1 MIVDYLRTSYA
12 FVIPPILGFFV
23 LTFLS
28 LLSFLRGPRRSTNI
42 LFAGM
47 CLLGALI
54 NLDVALV
61 SILSDKTL
69 ALKLDRM
76 IYVFFVFSPPI
87 YIQFV
92 HAFLRLKSRRWLEMG
107 AYFMSLA
114 FLFFVF
120 SDLFISGFH
129 EYAFGTIASA
139 GPVFHLFS
147 VLSFFTV
154 FYCLFVLFSAMKATQ
169 DNQWKNRIKYILG
182 GMGTSA
188 FLIALN
194 ILPVMGFNIYP
205 MGNFS
210 FIPGIFL
217 AFGVLKYDLLDI
229 GVLLR
234 KGTAYF
240 ILTAVL
246 TVIYVAII
254 ALFNAFF
261 WEAGQKHP
269 LILPVFLALLMILL
283 FDPIRVKVQAFI
295 DRLFFRGRYDY
306 NQLLKDIS
314 GEMSSL
320 MKFDQ
325 IKNLLL
331 ESIDAA
337 LHVTNAGL
345 FIYDDEQ
352 DRFQNFTK
360 RDGAPAEQCDSI
372 INRADPVIAYL
383 EAHRG
388 PLTRSFI
395 ERQSRRFSD
404 RNSILEQFDRLQVV
418 LLVPL
423 ISKNRLIGFIGLGQ
437 KKSGQLFVQE
447 DMELLST
454 IANQSVTAIDNARM
468 YAALEKMNL
477 ELEQKVE
484 KRTADLRQAL
494 EEKERTQKQLIQSE
508 SLAAIGQLV
517 AGTAHELNN
526 PLAGASSLVQTS
538 LESIRQWDVEE
549 EVRSDVEE
557 DLLFSLKE
565 LRRAGAIVKS
575 LLGLSRQT
583 QTYVEP
589 VRINA
594 ALDDALRVLDN
605 QYKHLQVSIDK
616 EYDDGLPDVQG
627 NFANIGQVFMNIIK
641 NAVQALPE
649 GKGKVILKTR
659 YDKGRDHV
667 IVEIEDTGS
676 GISEAELKDVFKP
689 FYTTKEVGQGT
700 GLGLYISHEIVKR
713 HGGAIYVD
721 SESGR
726 GTVFTIE
733 LPCRRRES

>member
-12 FVIPPILGFFV
+12 FVIPPVLGFFV
-23 LTFLS
+23 LIFLC

-47 CLLGALI
+47 CLMGALI

-61 SILSDKTL
+61 SILPDKTL

-76 IYVFFVFSPPI
+76 IYVVFVFSPPI

-92 HAFLRLKSRRWLEMG
+92 HAFLRLNNRRWLEMG
-107 AYFMSLA
+107 AYLMSLS

-120 SDLFISGFH
+120 SDRFISGFH
-129 EYAFGTIASA
+129 EYPFGTIAKA
-139 GPVFHLFS
+139 GPVFHVFS
-147 VLSFFTV
+147 VLSSFTV
-154 FYCLFVLFSAMKATQ
+154 FYCLFMLLAGMKATQ
-169 DNQWKNRIKYILG
+169 DNQRKNRIKYILG
-182 GMGTSA
+182 GMGMSA
-188 FLIALN
+188 LLVAFN
-194 ILPVMGFNIYP
+194 ILPVIGFNIYP

-210 FIPGIFL
+210 FIPAVFL

-229 GVLLR
+229 GVLIR

-246 TVIYVAII
+246 TIIYVAII
-254 ALFNAFF
+254 ALFNTLF
-261 WEAGQKHP
+261 WQAGQKHT

-283 FDPIRVKVQAFI
+283 FDPIRKKVQAFI

-306 NQLLKDIS
+306 HQLLKEIS

-320 MKFDQ
+320 LKLDQ
-325 IKNLLL
+325 IKTFLL
-331 ESIDAA
+331 ESINAA
-337 LHVTNAGL
+337 LHVTQVCL
-345 FIYDDEQ
+345 LVYDDGQ
-352 DRFQNFTK
+352 GCFQNCSNQDESAAGKCNILT
-360 RDGAPAEQCDSI
+360 D
-372 INRADPVIAYL
+372 RAHPVVAYL
-383 EAHRG
+383 EACKG
-388 PLTRSFI
+388 PLNKSVI
-395 ERQSRRFSD
+395 ERKSIRFNYKQD
-404 RNSILEQFDRLQVV
+404 ILQVFDEMQIV

-423 ISKNRLIGFIGLGQ
+423 ISKNRLIGMIGLGQ

-468 YAALEKMNL
+468 YEALEKMNL
-477 ELEQKVE
+477 ELEKKVE
-484 KRTADLRQAL
+484 QRTADLCEAL
-494 EEKERTQKQLIQSE
+494 AEKERTQKQLIQSE

-526 PLAGASSLVQTS
+526 PLASASSLIQTS
-538 LESIRQWDVEE
+538 VESVRQWDTTEKA
-549 EVRSDVEE
+549 RSDVED

-594 ALDDALRVLDN
+594 ALDDALRVLYN
-605 QYKHLQVSIDK
+605 QYKYLKVAVDK
-616 EYDDGLPDVQG
+616 EYDDSLPDVRG
-627 NFANIGQVFMNIIK
+627 NFANLGQVFINVIK

-649 GKGKVILKTR
+649 GKGSVTLKTR
-659 YDKGRDHV
+659 YQKDTDCV
-667 IVEIEDTGS
+667 IVEISDTGS
-676 GISEAELKDVFKP
+676 GISGAHLKDIFKP

-713 HGGAIYVD
+713 HGGAIHVRSEMD
-721 SESGR
+721 S
-726 GTVFTIE
+726 GTVVTIE
-733 LPCRRRES
+733 LPCQRRES

>member
-1 MIVDYLRTSYA
+1 MIVDYLRTSYI
-12 FVIPPILGFFV
+12 FVIPPILGFLV
-23 LTFLS
+23 LTFLC
-28 LLSFLRGPRRSTNI
+28 LLSILRGPRRSTNI

-107 AYFMSLA
+107 AYLMSLA

-229 GVLLR
+229 GVLIR

-246 TVIYVAII
+246 TLIYVTII
-254 ALFNAFF
+254 ALFNALF

-345 FIYDDEQ
+345 FIYDDKQ
-352 DRFQNFTK
+352 NRFQIFTN
-360 RDGAPAEQCDSI
+360 RDMAAAEQCDGI
-372 INRADPVIAYL
+372 INRTDPGIAYL
-383 EAHRG
+383 ETHRG
-388 PLTRSFI
+388 PLNRSVI
-395 ERQSRRFSD
+395 ERQSRRYSYIKP
-404 RNSILEQFDRLQVV
+404 ILELFDKLHAV

-423 ISKNRLIGFIGLGQ
+423 ISKDRLIGFIGLGQ

-454 IANQSVTAIDNARM
+454 IANQSVTAIDNAKM
-468 YAALEKMNL
+468 YEALEKMNL

-484 KRTADLRQAL
+484 QRTADLRQAL
-494 EEKERTQKQLIQSE
+494 EEKDRTQKQLIQSE

-538 LESIRQWDVEE
+538 VESIRQWDVEE
-549 EVRSDVEE
+549 KVRRDVEE

-605 QYKHLQVSIDK
+605 QYRHLQVSVDK

-627 NFANIGQVFMNIIK
+627 NFANIGQVFINIIK

-649 GKGKVILKTR
+649 GKGKVTLKTR
-659 YDKGRDHV
+659 YDKGSDHV

-676 GISEAELKDVFKP
+676 GISETKLKDVFKP

-713 HGGAIYVD
+713 HGGAIHVQ
-721 SESGR
+721 SELGR

-733 LPCRRRES
+733 LPCHRRES

>member
-12 FVIPPILGFFV
+12 FAIPPVLGFFV
-23 LTFLS
+23 LTFLC

-87 YIQFV
+87 YIHFV
-92 HAFLRLKSRRWLEMG
+92 HAFLHLKNRRWLEIG
-107 AYFMSLA
+107 AYLMSVG

-120 SDLFISGFH
+120 SDWFISGFH
-129 EYAFGTIASA
+129 EYAFGTIARA
-139 GPVFHLFS
+139 GPVFHVFS

-154 FYCLFVLFSAMKATQ
+154 FYCLFMLFSAMKATQ

-182 GMGTSA
+182 GMGISA
-188 FLIALN
+188 LLVALN

-210 FIPGIFL
+210 FIPSVFL

-246 TVIYVAII
+246 TIIYVAII
-254 ALFNAFF
+254 ALFNALF

-269 LILPVFLALLMILL
+269 LILPIFLALLMILL
-283 FDPIRVKVQAFI
+283 FDPIRKKVQAFI

-314 GEMSSL
+314 GEMTSL
-320 MKFDQ
+320 LKLDQ
-325 IKNLLL
+325 IRNLLL

-337 LHVTNAGL
+337 LHVTHVCL
-345 FIYDDEQ
+345 FIYDDKQ
-352 DRFQNFTK
+352 DRFENFTNRDEPAAEK
-360 RDGAPAEQCDSI
+360 CGAMIDGAH
-372 INRADPVIAYL
+372 PVVAFL
-383 EAHRG
+383 EAYKG
-388 PLTRSFI
+388 PLNKSFI
-395 ERQSRRFSD
+395 ERKSSGFNDKQE
-404 RNSILEQFDRLQVV
+404 ILGIFDKIRVV

-423 ISKNRLIGFIGLGQ
+423 ISKDRLIGIIGLDQ
-437 KKSGQLFVQE
+437 KKSGQLFVHE

-468 YAALEKMNL
+468 YEALEQMNL
-477 ELEQKVE
+477 ELEKKVE
-484 KRTADLRQAL
+484 QRTADLYQAL
-494 EEKERTQKQLIQSE
+494 EEKDRTQKQLIQSE

-526 PLAGASSLVQTS
+526 PLASASSLIQTS
-538 LESIRQWDVEE
+538 MESLREGDLGDKARNDVE
-549 EVRSDVEE
+549 D
-557 DLLFSLKE
+557 DLRFSLKE
-565 LRRAGAIVKS
+565 LQRAGDIVKS

-589 VRINA
+589 VHINA
-594 ALDDALRVLDN
+594 ALDDALRVLYN
-605 QYKHLQVSIDK
+605 QYKYLNVDIDK
-616 EYDDGLPDVQG
+616 KYDEDLPDVQG
-627 NFANIGQVFMNIIK
+627 NFANIGQVFINIIK
-641 NAVQALPE
+641 NAIQALPE
-649 GKGKVILKTR
+649 SKGKVTLKTC
-659 YDKGRDHV
+659 YQKDSDQV
-667 IVEIEDTGS
+667 IVEIGDTGS
-676 GISEAELKDVFKP
+676 GIPEAHLKDIFKP
-689 FYTTKEVGQGT
+689 FYTTKGVGQGT

-713 HGGAIYVD
+713 HGGTIQVH
-721 SESGR
+721 SESGH
-726 GTVFTIE
+726 GTAVTIE
-733 LPCRRRES
+733 LPCHRRES

>member
-1 MIVDYLRTSYA
+1 MVVDYLRTSYA
-12 FVIPPILGFFV
+12 FIIPPILGFFV
-23 LTFLS
+23 LAFLCLLS
-28 LLSFLRGPRRSTNI
+28 LLRGPRRPTNI

-61 SILSDKTL
+61 SILTDKTL
-69 ALKLDRM
+69 ALTLDRI

-92 HAFLRLKSRRWLEMG
+92 HAFLRLKSRRWLERG
-107 AYFMSLA
+107 AYLMSVA

-120 SDLFISGFH
+120 SDWFISGFH
-129 EYAFGTIASA
+129 EYRFGTIARA
-139 GPVFHLFS
+139 GPVFHFFS

-154 FYCLFVLFSAMKATQ
+154 FYCLFVLFSAMKIAQ

-182 GMGTSA
+182 GMGISA
-188 FLIALN
+188 LLVALN

-210 FIPGIFL
+210 FVPAVFL

-229 GVLLR
+229 GVLIR

-254 ALFNAFF
+254 ALFNALF

-269 LILPVFLALLMILL
+269 LILPIILALLMILL
-283 FDPIRVKVQAFI
+283 FDPIRKNVQAFI

-306 NQLLKDIS
+306 HQLLRDIS
-314 GEMSSL
+314 GEMTSL
-320 MKFDQ
+320 LKLDQ
-325 IKNLLL
+325 IRNFLRDAV
-331 ESIDAA
+331 DAA
-337 LHVTNAGL
+337 LHVTQICI
-345 FIYDDEQ
+345 FVYDDRT
-352 DRFQNFTK
+352 DRFDHLTPHDRSAVEN
-360 RDGAPAEQCDSI
+360 GGISI
-372 INRADPVIAYL
+372 DRADPAIACL
-383 EAHRG
+383 EENRG
-388 PLTRSFI
+388 PLNRAFV
-395 ERQSRRFSD
+395 ERQSRRFYN
-404 RNSILEQFDRLQVV
+404 RQAILALFDKLQVV

-423 ISKNRLIGFIGLGQ
+423 ISKDRLIGFIGLGQ

-454 IANQSVTAIDNARM
+454 IANQSVTAIDNAKM
-468 YAALEKMNL
+468 YEALEQMNL
-477 ELEQKVE
+477 DLEKKVE
-484 KRTADLRQAL
+484 QRTADLREAL
-494 EEKERTQKQLIQSE
+494 EEKDRTQKQLIQSE

-526 PLAGASSLVQTS
+526 PLSSASSLVQTS
-538 LESIRQWDVEE
+538 MESIRGWDVEPGG
-549 EVRSDVEE
+549 RHDVVD

-565 LRRAGAIVKS
+565 LRRAGDIVKS

-594 ALDDALRVLDN
+594 ALDDALRVLYN
-605 QYKHLQVSIDK
+605 QYKYLHVDFDK
-616 EYDDGLPDVQG
+616 QYRENLPDVQG
-627 NFANIGQVFMNIIK
+627 NFANLGQVFINVIK

-649 GKGKVILKTR
+649 GKGKVTLKTR
-659 YDKGRDHV
+659 YEKESDRV
-667 IVEIEDTGS
+667 IVEVQDTGS
-676 GISEAELKDVFKP
+676 GISEGKIKDIFKP
-689 FYTTKEVGQGT
+689 FYTTKAVGQGT

-713 HGGAIYVD
+713 HGGAIQVH
-721 SESGR
+721 SEPGR
-726 GTVFTIE
+726 GTVVTIE
-733 LPCRRRES
+733 LPCHRRES

>member
-23 LTFLS
+23 LTFLC
-28 LLSFLRGPRRSTNI
+28 LLSILRGPRRSTNI

-61 SILSDKTL
+61 SILSDKAL

-87 YIQFV
+87 YIHFV
-92 HAFLRLKSRRWLEMG
+92 HTFLRLKNRRWLETG
-107 AYFMSLA
+107 AYLMSVG

-120 SDLFISGFH
+120 SDWFISGFH

-182 GMGTSA
+182 GMGISA
-188 FLIALN
+188 LLVALN

-210 FIPGIFL
+210 FIPSVFL

-234 KGTAYF
+234 RGTAYV

-254 ALFNAFF
+254 ALFNALF

-269 LILPVFLALLMILL
+269 LILPIILALLVILL
-283 FDPIRVKVQAFI
+283 FDPIRGKVQTFI

-314 GEMSSL
+314 GEMTSL
-320 MKFDQ
+320 LKLDQ
-325 IKNLLL
+325 IRRLLL

-337 LHVTNAGL
+337 LHVTQACL
-345 FIYDDEQ
+345 FIFDDEQ
-352 DRFQNFTK
+352 DRFQNYTNSDSSAA
-360 RDGAPAEQCDSI
+360 DGIVIERAAPA
-372 INRADPVIAYL
+372 IAYL
-383 EAHRG
+383 ETNRG
-388 PLTRSFI
+388 PLNRPSI
-395 ERQSRRFSD
+395 ERQSRRFGDSQA
-404 RNSILEQFDRLQVV
+404 ILELFDQLQAV

-423 ISKNRLIGFIGLGQ
+423 ISKDRLIGFIALGQ

-454 IANQSVTAIDNARM
+454 IANQSVTAIDNAKM
-468 YAALEKMNL
+468 YEALEKMNL
-477 ELEQKVE
+477 ELEKKVE
-484 KRTADLRQAL
+484 QRTADLRQAL
-494 EEKERTQKQLIQSE
+494 EEKDRTQQQLIQSE

-526 PLAGASSLVQTS
+526 PLSSASSLIQTS
-538 LESIRQWDVEE
+538 MESIHGWDVKNETH
-549 EVRSDVEE
+549 SDVED

-565 LRRAGAIVKS
+565 LRRAGDIVKS
-575 LLGLSRQT
+575 LLGLTRQT

-589 VRINA
+589 VLINA
-594 ALDDALRVLDN
+594 ALDDALRVLYN
-605 QYKHLQVSIDK
+605 QYKYLHVDFNKQYQ
-616 EYDDGLPDVQG
+616 ENLPDVQG
-627 NFANIGQVFMNIIK
+627 NFANLGQVFINIIK

-649 GKGKVILKTR
+649 GRGKVTLKTR
-659 YDKGRDHV
+659 YDKARDRV
-667 IVEIEDTGS
+667 IVKIEDTGS
-676 GISEAELKDVFKP
+676 GISEARLKDIFKP

-713 HGGAIYVD
+713 HDGTIHVQ
-721 SESGR
+721 SELGH

-733 LPCRRRES
+733 LPCHRRES

>member
-1 MIVDYLRTSYA
+1 MAFDFLRTSYA

-23 LTFLS
+23 LAFLA

-42 LFAGM
+42 LFAVM

-61 SILSDKTL
+61 SILPDKTL
-69 ALKLDRM
+69 ALKLDRLT
-76 IYVFFVFSPPI
+76 YVFFIFSPPV

-92 HAFLRLKSRRWLEMG
+92 HAFLRLNGRKWLEAV
-107 AYFMSLA
+107 AYLMSVA

-120 SDLFISGFH
+120 SDHFISGFH
-129 EYAFGTIASA
+129 EYPFGTIARA
-139 GPVFHLFS
+139 GPVFHVFS

-154 FYCLFVLFSAMKATQ
+154 FYCLFLLFSAMKAAQ
-169 DNQWKNRIKYILG
+169 DNRWRNRIQYILG
-182 GMGTSA
+182 GMGLSA
-188 FLIALN
+188 LLVALN
-194 ILPVMGFNIYP
+194 ILPVSGFNIYP

-210 FIPGIFL
+210 FLPGIFL

-246 TVIYVAII
+246 TVIYVSII
-254 ALFNAFF
+254 VIFNALF
-261 WEAGQKHP
+261 WETGQKHP
-269 LILPVFLALLMILL
+269 LVLPVFLALLVILL
-283 FDPIRVKVQAFI
+283 FDPIRTRVQAFI

-306 NQLLKDIS
+306 HRLLKDLS

-320 MKFDQ
+320 LKFDQ

-337 LHVTNAGL
+337 LQVTHCCL
-345 FIYDDEQ
+345 VVYDDGRE
-352 DRFQNFTK
+352 RFIHYEG
-360 RDGAPAEQCDSI
+360 RDGLQEGKYDIPMDRAHPAV
-372 INRADPVIAYL
+372 AFL
-383 EAHRG
+383 EAHKG
-388 PLTRSFI
+388 PLNRSDV
-395 ERQSRRFSD
+395 ERKTSKFNEKQ
-404 RNSILEQFDRLQVV
+404 IILQVFDDIRAV

-423 ISKNRLIGFIGLGQ
+423 VSKGRLIGFIGLGQ
-437 KKSGQLFVQE
+437 KKSGQLFVHE

-454 IANQSVTAIDNARM
+454 MANQSVTAIDNARM
-468 YAALEKMNL
+468 VEALERMNL

-484 KRTADLRQAL
+484 QRTADLRQAL
-494 EEKERTQKQLIQSE
+494 EEKDRTQKQLIQSE

-517 AGTAHELNN
+517 AGTAHEINN
-526 PLAGASSLVQTS
+526 PLASASSLIQTS
-538 LESIRQWDVEE
+538 VESIRQWDTAEKA
-549 EVRSDVEE
+549 RLDVED

-583 QTYVEP
+583 QTYTEP
-589 VRINA
+589 VHIHA
-594 ALDDALRVLDN
+594 ALDDALRILYN
-605 QYKHLQVSIDK
+605 QYKHLKVTFHK
-616 EYDDGLPDVQG
+616 EYDNGLPAVEG
-627 NFANIGQVFMNIIK
+627 NFSNLGQVFVNVIK
-641 NAVQALPE
+641 NAIQALPD
-649 GKGKVILKTR
+649 GAGSVILKTR
-659 YDKGRDHV
+659 HQANPGRV
-667 IVEIEDTGS
+667 IVEVEDTGS
-676 GISEAELKDVFKP
+676 GISAAHLKDIFKP

-713 HGGAIYVD
+713 HGGAIHVR
-721 SESGR
+721 SETDR
-726 GTVFTIE
+726 GTVVTVE
-733 LPCRRRES
+733 LPCRRR

>member
-23 LTFLS
+23 LTFLC

-154 FYCLFVLFSAMKATQ
+154 FYCLFVLFSAMKATR

-229 GVLLR
+229 GVLIR

-246 TVIYVAII
+246 TVIYVAVI
-254 ALFNAFF
+254 ALFNALF
-261 WEAGQKHP
+261 WEAGQSHP
-269 LILPVFLALLMILL
+269 LILPIILALLMILL
-283 FDPIRVKVQAFI
+283 FDPTRVKVQAFI

-306 NQLLKDIS
+306 NQLLRNIS

-320 MKFDQ
+320 LKFDQ

-337 LHVTNAGL
+337 LHVTHAGL
-345 FIYDDEQ
+345 FIYVDEQ
-352 DRFQNFTK
+352 DSFQNFTK
-360 RDGAPAEQCDSI
+360 HDGAAAEQCDISI
-372 INRADPVIAYL
+372 NCTDPAIVYL
-383 EAHRG
+383 EAQRG
-388 PLTRSFI
+388 PLARSFI
-395 ERQSRRFSD
+395 ERQSRYFND
-404 RNSILEQFDRLQVV
+404 RQAILELFDKLQAV

-423 ISKNRLIGFIGLGQ
+423 ISKDRLIGFIGLGQ

-468 YAALEKMNL
+468 YEALEKMNL
-477 ELEQKVE
+477 ELEKKVE
-484 KRTADLRQAL
+484 QRTADLREAL
-494 EEKERTQKQLIQSE
+494 AEKERTQKQLIQSE

-526 PLAGASSLVQTS
+526 PLASASSLVQTS
-538 LESIRQWDVEE
+538 VESLRQWDVGEKA
-549 EVRSDVEE
+549 RGDVED

-605 QYKHLQVSIDK
+605 QYKHLQVVVDK
-616 EYDDGLPDVQG
+616 EYDDSLPDVQG
-627 NFANIGQVFMNIIK
+627 NFANIGQVFINIIK

-649 GKGKVILKTR
+649 GKGRVILRTG
-659 YDKGRDHV
+659 YDKGSDHV

-676 GISEAELKDVFKP
+676 GISEAKLKDVFKP

-713 HGGAIYVD
+713 HGGTIHVR

-733 LPCRRRES
+733 LPCHRRES

>member
-1 MIVDYLRTSYA
+1 MVVDYLRTSYA
-12 FVIPPILGFFV
+12 FIIPPILGFFV
-23 LTFLS
+23 LAFLCLLS
-28 LLSFLRGPRRSTNI
+28 LLRGPRRATNI

-61 SILSDKTL
+61 SILTDKTL
-69 ALKLDRM
+69 ALTLDRI

-92 HAFLRLKSRRWLEMG
+92 HAFLHLKSRRWLERS
-107 AYFMSLA
+107 AYLMSAA

-120 SDLFISGFH
+120 SDWFISGFH
-129 EYAFGTIASA
+129 EYAFGTIARA
-139 GPVFHLFS
+139 GPVFHVFS

-154 FYCLFVLFSAMKATQ
+154 FYCLFMLFSAMKAAQ

-182 GMGTSA
+182 GMGISA
-188 FLIALN
+188 LLVALN

-210 FIPGIFL
+210 FVPAVFL

-229 GVLLR
+229 GVLIR

-246 TVIYVAII
+246 TVIYVTII
-254 ALFNAFF
+254 ALFNALF
-261 WEAGQKHP
+261 WEAGQTHP
-269 LILPVFLALLMILL
+269 LILPIILALLMILL
-283 FDPIRVKVQAFI
+283 FDPIRKNVQAFI

-306 NQLLKDIS
+306 HRLLRDIS
-314 GEMSSL
+314 GEMTSL
-320 MKFDQ
+320 LKLEQ
-325 IKNLLL
+325 IRTFLLDT
-331 ESIDAA
+331 IDAA
-337 LHVTNAGL
+337 LQVTQICI
-345 FIYDDEQ
+345 FIDDDQ
-352 DRFQNFTK
+352 KDRFTSANSAVVI
-360 RDGAPAEQCDSI
+360 D
-372 INRADPVIAYL
+372 RADPAIACL
-383 EAHRG
+383 EANRG
-388 PLTRSFI
+388 PLSRAFV
-395 ERQSRRFSD
+395 ERQSR
-404 RNSILEQFDRLQVV
+404 QFLNRQAVLALFDKLQVV

-423 ISKNRLIGFIGLGQ
+423 LSKDRLIGFLGLGQ

-454 IANQSVTAIDNARM
+454 IANQSVTAIDNAQM
-468 YAALEKMNL
+468 YEALERMNL
-477 ELEQKVE
+477 ELERKVE
-484 KRTADLRQAL
+484 QRTADLREAL
-494 EEKERTQKQLIQSE
+494 EEKDRTQQQLIQSE

-526 PLAGASSLVQTS
+526 PLSSASSLLQTS
-538 LESIRQWDVEE
+538 MESIRGWDVEHE
-549 EVRSDVEE
+549 ARRDVVD
-557 DLLFSLKE
+557 DLIFSLKE
-565 LRRAGAIVKS
+565 LRRAGDIVKS

-594 ALDDALRVLDN
+594 ALDDSLRVLYN
-605 QYKHLQVSIDK
+605 QYKYLHVDFDK
-616 EYDDGLPDVQG
+616 QYQESLPDVQG
-627 NFANIGQVFMNIIK
+627 NFANLGQVFINVIK

-649 GKGKVILKTR
+649 GKGRVTLKTR
-659 YDKGRDHV
+659 YEKQSDRV
-667 IVEIEDTGS
+667 IIEISDTGS
-676 GISEAELKDVFKP
+676 GISEAKIKDIFKP
-689 FYTTKEVGQGT
+689 FYTTKAVGQGT

-713 HGGAIYVD
+713 HGGAIQVQ

-726 GTVFTIE
+726 GTVVKIE
-733 LPCRRRES
+733 LPCHRRES

>member
-23 LTFLS
+23 LTFLC
-28 LLSFLRGPRRSTNI
+28 LLSILRGPRRSTNI

-47 CLLGALI
+47 CFMGALI
-54 NLDVALV
+54 NLDVAIV
-61 SILSDKTL
+61 SILSNKAL

-107 AYFMSLA
+107 AYIMSVSC
-114 FLFFVF
+114 LFFVF

-139 GPVFHLFS
+139 GPVFHVFS

-217 AFGVLKYDLLDI
+217 AFGVLKYDLLDV
-229 GVLLR
+229 GVLIR
-234 KGTAYF
+234 KGTGYF

-246 TVIYVAII
+246 TIIYVALI
-254 ALFNAFF
+254 ALFNTVF
-261 WEAGQKHP
+261 WETGQEHP
-269 LILPVFLALLMILL
+269 LILPVFLALLMTLL
-283 FDPIRVKVQAFI
+283 FDPIRKKVQAFI

-306 NQLLKDIS
+306 HQLLRDIS
-314 GEMSSL
+314 GEMTSL
-320 MKFDQ
+320 LRLDQ
-325 IKNLLL
+325 IRKLLL

-337 LHVTNAGL
+337 LHVTQVCL

-352 DRFQNFTK
+352 DRFQSFSN
-360 RDGAPAEQCDSI
+360 RDGSAADQCDIVMDRSHP
-372 INRADPVIAYL
+372 AIAFL
-383 EAHRG
+383 EAYKG
-388 PLTRSFI
+388 PLNKSMI
-395 ERQSRRFSD
+395 ERKPRRF
-404 RNSILEQFDRLQVV
+404 NHKQEILQVFDEIQAV

-423 ISKNRLIGFIGLGQ
+423 ISKDRLIGMIGLGQ

-468 YAALEKMNL
+468 YEALEKMNL
-477 ELEQKVE
+477 ELEKKVE
-484 KRTADLRQAL
+484 QRTADLCEAL
-494 EEKERTQKQLIQSE
+494 AEKERTQKQLIQSE

-517 AGTAHELNN
+517 AGTAHEMNN
-526 PLAGASSLVQTS
+526 PLSSASSLIQTS
-538 LESIRQWDVEE
+538 VESIHQWNVAEQA
-549 EVRSDVEE
+549 RSDVED

-594 ALDDALRVLDN
+594 ALDDALRVLHN
-605 QYKHLQVSIDK
+605 QYKHLHVVFDK
-616 EYDDGLPDVQG
+616 KYKEPLPDVQG
-627 NFANIGQVFMNIIK
+627 NFANLGQVFINVII
-641 NAVQALPE
+641 NAIQSLPE
-649 GKGKVILKTR
+649 GKGRVTLETR
-659 YDKGRDHV
+659 YQEDSDCV
-667 IVEIEDTGS
+667 IVKIRDTGS
-676 GISEAELKDVFKP
+676 GISGAHLKDIFKP

-713 HGGAIYVD
+713 HGGTIQAH
-721 SESGR
+721 SELGR
-726 GTVFTIE
+726 GTVVTIE
-733 LPCRRRES
+733 LPCHRRKS

>member
-1 MIVDYLRTSYA
+1 MIVDYLRTSYV
-12 FVIPPILGFFV
+12 FVIPPVLGFFV
-23 LTFLS
+23 LTFLC

-54 NLDVALV
+54 NLDVALL
-61 SILSDKTL
+61 SILSDKML
-69 ALKLDRM
+69 ALKLERM
-76 IYVFFVFSPPI
+76 IYVVFVFGSPI

-92 HAFLRLKSRRWLEMG
+92 HVFLRLKSRRWLEMG
-107 AYFMSLA
+107 AYLMSLS

-120 SDLFISGFH
+120 SDWFISGFH
-129 EYAFGTIASA
+129 EYSFGTIAKA
-139 GPVFHLFS
+139 GPVFHVFS
-147 VLSFFTV
+147 ALSCFTV
-154 FYCLFVLFSAMKATQ
+154 FYCLFALFSAMKATQ

-182 GMGTSA
+182 GMGISA
-188 FLIALN
+188 LLVALN

-210 FIPGIFL
+210 FIPSVFL

-229 GVLLR
+229 GVLIR

-246 TVIYVAII
+246 TIIYVALI
-254 ALFNAFF
+254 ALFNAIF
-261 WEAGQKHP
+261 WEAGQDHP
-269 LILPVFLALLMILL
+269 LILPIFLALLMILL
-283 FDPIRVKVQAFI
+283 FDPIRGKVQAFI

-306 NQLLKDIS
+306 HQLLKDIS

-320 MKFDQ
+320 LKLDQ

-337 LHVTNAGL
+337 LHVTQVCL
-345 FIYDDEQ
+345 LVYDEGR
-352 DRFQNFTK
+352 DRFQSFSN
-360 RDGAPAEQCDSI
+360 RDESTAGNCDILMDRTHPVVAFLEAYKGPLNKSI
-372 INRADPVIAYL
+372 I
-383 EAHRG
+383 
-388 PLTRSFI
+388 
-395 ERQSRRFSD
+395 ERKSRRF
-404 RNSILEQFDRLQVV
+404 NNKQEILHAFDEIQTV

-423 ISKNRLIGFIGLGQ
+423 ISKNRLIGIIGLGQ

-454 IANQSVTAIDNARM
+454 IANQSVTAIDNAMM
-468 YAALEKMNL
+468 YEALEKMNL
-477 ELEQKVE
+477 ELEKKVE
-484 KRTADLRQAL
+484 QRTADLCEAL
-494 EEKERTQKQLIQSE
+494 AEKERTQKQLIQSE

-526 PLAGASSLVQTS
+526 PLASASSLIQTS
-538 LESIRQWDVEE
+538 MESIRQWDVAKTD
-549 EVRSDVEE
+549 RSDVED

-594 ALDDALRVLDN
+594 ALDDALRVLYN
-605 QYKHLQVSIDK
+605 QYKHLMVAVDK
-616 EYDDGLPDVQG
+616 EYDDSLPDVQG
-627 NFANIGQVFMNIIK
+627 NFANLGQVFINVIK
-641 NAVQALPE
+641 NAIQALQE
-649 GKGKVILKTR
+649 GKGRIIIRTR
-659 YDKGRDHV
+659 YQKDSDCV

-676 GISEAELKDVFKP
+676 GIPGPHLKDIFKP

-713 HGGAIYVD
+713 HGGAINVS
-721 SESGR
+721 SETDR
-726 GTVFTIE
+726 GTVVTIE
-733 LPCRRRES
+733 LPCQRGES

>member
-23 LTFLS
+23 LTFLC

-69 ALKLDRM
+69 ALRLDRM

-92 HAFLRLKSRRWLEMG
+92 HAFLRLKNRRWLETG
-107 AYFMSLA
+107 AYFMSAA
-114 FLFFVF
+114 FLLFVF
-120 SDLFISGFH
+120 SDWFISGFH
-129 EYAFGTIASA
+129 EYAFGTIARA
-139 GPVFHLFS
+139 GPVFHVFS

-182 GMGTSA
+182 GMGISA
-188 FLIALN
+188 LLVALN

-210 FIPGIFL
+210 FIPSVFL

-229 GVLLR
+229 
-234 KGTAYF
+234 
-240 ILTAVL
+240 AVL
-246 TVIYVAII
+246 TVIYVVII
-254 ALFNAFF
+254 ALFNALF

-269 LILPVFLALLMILL
+269 LILPIFLALLMILL
-283 FDPIRVKVQAFI
+283 FDPIRNKVQAFI

-306 NQLLKDIS
+306 HQLLRDIS
-314 GEMSSL
+314 GEMTSL
-320 MKFDQ
+320 LKLDQ
-325 IKNLLL
+325 IRNLLL

-337 LHVTNAGL
+337 LHVTHVCL

-352 DRFQNFTK
+352 DRFQNYTNH
-360 RDGAPAEQCDSI
+360 DGSAAEKCGITIDRAGPA
-372 INRADPVIAYL
+372 IAYL
-383 EAHRG
+383 EANRG
-388 PLTRSFI
+388 LLNRSFI
-395 ERQSRRFSD
+395 ERQSRSFND
-404 RNSILEQFDRLQVV
+404 KQEILDLFEQIRAV

-423 ISKNRLIGFIGLGQ
+423 ISKDRLIGFIGLGQ

-447 DMELLST
+447 DMELMST
-454 IANQSVTAIDNARM
+454 IANQSVTAIDNAKM
-468 YAALEKMNL
+468 YEALEKMNL
-477 ELEQKVE
+477 DLERKVE
-484 KRTADLRQAL
+484 QRTADLRQAL
-494 EEKERTQKQLIQSE
+494 EEKDRTQKQLIQSE

-526 PLAGASSLVQTS
+526 PLASASSLVQTS
-538 LESIRQWDVEE
+538 MESIHGWEVEKEARNDVE
-549 EVRSDVEE
+549 D

-565 LRRAGAIVKS
+565 LRRAGDIVKS

-594 ALDDALRVLDN
+594 ALDDALRVLYN
-605 QYKHLQVSIDK
+605 QYKYLHVDFDK
-616 EYDDGLPDVQG
+616 KYEENMPDVQG
-627 NFANIGQVFMNIIK
+627 NFANLGQVFINVIK

-649 GKGKVILKTR
+649 GKGKVRLKTR
-659 YDKGRDHV
+659 YEKGSDRV

-676 GISEAELKDVFKP
+676 GIAEAEIKDIFKP

-713 HGGAIYVD
+713 HGGTIQVH

-726 GTVFTIE
+726 GTVLTIE
-733 LPCRRRES
+733 LPCHRREP